1 MHDLE
6 KMYRITHDSWEAFY
20 VMHTPRGEVNF
31 HKDKQG
37 LPYIDLTE
45 SGHEAARMLLQMV
58 EDTKADKNRTIEV
71 GENFVQTVRGNYEG
85 YTKQE
90 VLQAKEARRGQ
101 AMLGNPSEKDYQGL
115 VSGNLIN
122 NCPISSSNVSNAR
135 AIFGPDLASVR
146 GKTVRKKP
154 APVVTDYVAVPHT
167 LVEANKVITL
177 AADIFFVNGTTF
189 LLTVGRHLKFV
200 TAEHV
205 PVQTATSLSKH
216 IKRVLEVYGRAGFR
230 VRTILMDGEFEK
242 IKPLLPIL
250 ECNTTAAKA
259 HVSKAERTIRTLKER
274 TRGLLATL
282 PFSHIP
288 KRMKIEFVYFIVLWL
303 NAFPV
308 KIRISAVYLPRELI
322 VR

>member
-1 MHDLE
+1 MNLDAQEEAKGQTAEDGHQLLHVSLTQGGDLPDDRAYLDGCLMVTAFKNKRFLKEIRTVKGGIKINCNAGAVVTNKKGKFGRLNIWCLPDGIANIFSMHKLE
-6 KMYRITHDSWEAFY
+6 KMYRITYDSCEGFY
-20 VMHTPRGEVNF
+20 VVHTPRGEVHF

-58 EDTKADKNRTIEV
+58 KDTKADKNRTIEV

-122 NCPISSSNVSNAR
+122 NCPISLSNVSNAR
-135 AIFGPDLASVR
+135 AIFGPDHASVR
-146 GKTVRKKP
+146 GKTVRQKP
-154 APVVTDYVAVPHT
+154 APVVTDYVAVPRT

-177 AADIFFVNGTTF
+177 AADIFFVDDTAF
-189 LLTVGRHLKFV
+189 LLTVGRRLKFV

-205 PVQTATSLSKH
+205 PVRTATSLSKH
-216 IKRVLEVYGRAGFR
+216 IK
-230 VRTILMDGEFEK
+230 
-242 IKPLLPIL
+242 
-250 ECNTTAAKA
+250 
-259 HVSKAERTIRTLKER
+259 
-274 TRGLLATL
+274 
-282 PFSHIP
+282 
-288 KRMKIEFVYFIVLWL
+288 
-303 NAFPV
+303 
-308 KIRISAVYLPRELI
+308 
-322 VR
+322 